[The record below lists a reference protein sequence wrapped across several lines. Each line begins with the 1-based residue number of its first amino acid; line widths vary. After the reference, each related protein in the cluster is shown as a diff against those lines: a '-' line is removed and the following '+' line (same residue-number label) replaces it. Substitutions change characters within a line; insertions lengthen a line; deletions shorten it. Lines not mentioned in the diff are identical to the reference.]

1 MAVETRIQLRRDT
14 ATNWSTTNPV
24 LAAGEIGYITTG
36 TGAGNAKI
44 GDGTTAWNSLSF
56 IKSGT
61 AAKILASS
69 VERTVY
75 VQSTQPTGV
84 SGDIWIQTA

>member
-14 ATNWSTTNPV
+14 TTNWSTTNPV

-44 GDGTTAWNSLSF
+44 GDGTTAWNSLSY

-61 AAKILASS
+61 ASKILASS

-75 VQSTQPTGV
+75 VQSAQPTGV